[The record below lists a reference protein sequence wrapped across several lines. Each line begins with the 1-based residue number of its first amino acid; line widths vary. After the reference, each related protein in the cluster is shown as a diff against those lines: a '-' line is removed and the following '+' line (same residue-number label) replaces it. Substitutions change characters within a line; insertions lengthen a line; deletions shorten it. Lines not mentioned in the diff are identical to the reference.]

1 MSTKF
6 ESPTRYTSDLS
17 DNDSVASLNS
27 TPYNKITP
35 TNITDSN
42 NASIHQEF
50 LNALQARQFDHQLQN
65 SSTGWSKKHTPSFYR
80 HQIIEDLA
88 PIESSRLNELMK
100 DINKDSL
107 LLIDVR
113 SFDHFS
119 KNRIKSAVH
128 VSIPSVLLKRS
139 TYTMEK
145 VCEAVNYDEKAA
157 ERFKRWKCAANIV
170 FYDHSSYQ
178 PSDSGNSATALLL
191 GSKLRTFG
199 FKGKLNYLQ
208 GKTHLENLTK

>member
-6 ESPTRYTSDLS
+6 ESPTRYMSDLS
-17 DNDSVASLNS
+17 DTDSVASLNS
-27 TPYNKITP
+27 TPYNKSTP
-35 TNITDSN
+35 TNITDNS

-50 LNALQARQFDHQLQN
+50 LNVIQARQFDHQLQN
-65 SSTGWSKKHTPSFYR
+65 SSTGWSKKHTPSFYK
-80 HQIIEDLA
+80 QQVIEDLA

-100 DINKDSL
+100 DDNKDNL

-113 SFDHFS
+113 SFDYFS
-119 KNRIKSAVH
+119 KNRIRSAVH

-145 VCEAVNYDEKAA
+145 VCETVNYDETAV
-157 ERFKRWKCAANIV
+157 ERLKRWKQAENIV

-178 PSDSGNSATALLL
+178 PSDSGTSATALLL
-191 GSKLRTFG
+191 GSKLRAFG
-199 FKGKLNYLQ
+199 YKGNLNYLQ
-208 GKTHLENLTK
+208 GEHIQRIRPN